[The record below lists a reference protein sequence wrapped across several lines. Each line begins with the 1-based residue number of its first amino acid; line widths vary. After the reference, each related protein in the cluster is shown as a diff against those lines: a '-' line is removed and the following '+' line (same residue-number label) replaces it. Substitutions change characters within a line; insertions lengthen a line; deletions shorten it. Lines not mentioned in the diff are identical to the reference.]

1 MSMDEFSKASGI
13 SKSYISLL
21 EKDKHPKTGE
31 PITPSVSII
40 NQAAIGMG
48 LSFDDLFKMLNSDQ
62 TISFIDSMDGLVIE
76 GTEQTHSESATL
88 SYFNNLSPTSEEL
101 ELVRKYRVL
110 DKKRKAIIE
119 YILNMDDKEG

>member
-1 MSMDEFSKASGI
+1 
-13 SKSYISLL
+13 
-21 EKDKHPKTGE
+21 
-31 PITPSVSII
+31 VSII